1 MVTVGVFG
9 GQLLRGYEH
18 ERLNDLY
25 DHIVL
30 AKANEIPLHEVWGVG
45 DWPANFLVDR
55 TSVVRAV
62 NVFEPEAMLKIAD
75 SFLISETEADVAH
88 SDVR

>member
-1 MVTVGVFG
+1 M
-9 GQLLRGYEH
+9 
-18 ERLNDLY
+18 
-25 DHIVL
+25 
-30 AKANEIPLHEVWGVG
+30 AWGVG
-45 DWPANFLVDR
+45 AWPANFLVDR
-55 TSVVRAV
+55 SSVVRAV